1 MPPTPP
7 NYKLLARQRMKRG
20 LSAAAIAARE
30 RAQANYSL
38 APGERALTQAA
49 DPHALPYGP
58 HQIAR
63 GPAKGPVSGSGDR
76 SGAVRLSNGT
86 TVPSDMV
93 DRVRE
98 RFRQEGTLD
107 EHAAAIRQ
115 RSISAAAQALA
126 QLPRNPR
133 VGSLTSPTDILKR
146 RKNIR
151 Y

>member
-1 MPPTPP
+1 
-7 NYKLLARQRMKRG
+7 
-20 LSAAAIAARE
+20 
-30 RAQANYSL
+30 
-38 APGERALTQAA
+38 
-49 DPHALPYGP
+49 
-58 HQIAR
+58 
-63 GPAKGPVSGSGDR
+63 
-76 SGAVRLSNGT
+76 
-86 TVPSDMV
+86 MV

-115 RSISAAAQALA
+115 RSISAAASALA

-133 VGSLTSPTDILKR
+133 VGSLTSPSDILKR

>member
-7 NYKLLARQRMKRG
+7 NYKILARARMKRG
-20 LSAAAIAARE
+20 LLPAAIAARE
-30 RAQANYSL
+30 RAQ
-38 APGERALTQAA
+38 RAGRRLDSTLT
-49 DPHALPYGP
+49 
-58 HQIAR
+58 
-63 GPAKGPVSGSGDR
+63 GDT
-76 SGAVRLSNGT
+76 RLSTGA
-86 TVPSDMV
+86 TVPNDMV

-133 VGSLTSPTDILKR
+133 VGTLTSPTDILKR